1 MSAVKEHKKTFRE
14 SQFEAREI
22 AIVNATN
29 ELLASKGYDAM
40 VMDDIANSVG
50 IAKGS
55 LYKHFASK
63 EALAAAVMI
72 QLIRKTRR
80 ALKEMPETMSA
91 WDRIRAILEWTL
103 RERLD
108 GGVPHLPQSSQ
119 VLREFL
125 TSDSEYVDELMELSD
140 SLGELIEQAKLDG
153 AMRANLNDSFVLYYV
168 YARSCDPTLDYLKDG
183 GAMSD
188 DEIVDELVCTT
199 MNGLAA

>member
-1 MSAVKEHKKTFRE
+1 VSAVKEHKKSFRE

-72 QLIRKTRR
+72 QLIRKTRQ
-80 ALKEMPETMSA
+80 ALAEVSDDLSA
-91 WDRIRAILEWTL
+91 WDQIRAILEWTL

-119 VLREFL
+119 ALRDFL
-125 TSDSEYVDELMELSD
+125 TNDGEYVDELMELSD
-140 SLGELIEQAKLDG
+140 SLGELIEQAKRDG

-188 DEIVDELVCTT
+188 DEIVAELVTTT

>member
-1 MSAVKEHKKTFRE
+1 MSAVKEHKKSFRE

-72 QLIRKTRR
+72 QLIRKTRQ
-80 ALKEMPETMSA
+80 ALAEVSDDLSA
-91 WDRIRAILEWTL
+91 WDQIRAILEWTL

-119 VLREFL
+119 ALRDFL
-125 TSDSEYVDELMELSD
+125 TNDGEYVDELMELSD
-140 SLGELIEQAKLDG
+140 SLGELIEQAKRDG

-188 DEIVDELVCTT
+188 DEIVAELVTTT

>member
-1 MSAVKEHKKTFRE
+1 MSAVKEHKKSFRE

-22 AIVNATN
+22 AIVSATN

-80 ALKEMPETMSA
+80 ALKEMPADLSA
-91 WDRIRAILEWTL
+91 WDQIQAILEWTL

-119 VLREFL
+119 ALRDFL
-125 TSDSEYVDELMELSD
+125 TSDDEYVDELMELSD
-140 SLGELIEQAKLDG
+140 SLGELIGQAKSDG

-188 DEIVDELVCTT
+188 DQIVAELVATT

>member
-1 MSAVKEHKKTFRE
+1 MSAVKEQKKSFRE

-40 VMDDIANSVG
+40 VMDDIATSVG

-72 QLIRKTRR
+72 QLIRKTRN
-80 ALKEMPETMSA
+80 ALKELPESMSA
-91 WDRIRAILEWTL
+91 WDQIRAILEWTL

-119 VLREFL
+119 VLRDFL
-125 TSDSEYVDELMELSD
+125 TNDSRYVDELMELSD
-140 SLGELIEQAKLDG
+140 SLGDLIEQAKSDG
-153 AMRANLNDSFVLYYV
+153 AMRASLNDSFVLYYV

-183 GAMSD
+183 GAMTD
-188 DEIVDELVCTT
+188 DEIVHELVTTT

>member
-1 MSAVKEHKKTFRE
+1 MSVVKENKKSFRE

-22 AIVNATN
+22 AIVSATN

-80 ALKEMPETMSA
+80 ALREMPESMSA
-91 WDRIRAILEWTL
+91 WDQIRALLEWTL

-119 VLREFL
+119 TLRDFL
-125 TSDSEYVDELMELSD
+125 TNDTDYVDELMELSD
-140 SLGELIEQAKLDG
+140 SLGELIAEAKKEGKL
-153 AMRANLNDSFVLYYV
+153 RESLNDSFVLYYI

-188 DEIVDELVCTT
+188 DEIVSELITTT